1 MTLVEREH
9 AGAELWLAA
18 GVRLLEDG
26 GVATVKLP
34 ALAAQVGL
42 TTGSFYHHFRN
53 MTEFLDRL
61 AARYASTASHESV
74 PVAPAVPTDPRERL
88 RATLRRQ
95 SGHDSRAIG
104 SALRDWAATSDTAR
118 QAVRVGDAGVLDQLA
133 ADFVALGH
141 DEMDARARALVAFS
155 VGVASIVPPWGGTAP
170 SIDQVLDLLAPQ
182 EQR

>member
-1 MTLVEREH
+1 VIVVEREH

-18 GVRLLEDG
+18 GVRLLEEG

-34 ALAAQVGL
+34 ALAARVGL

-61 AARYASTASHESV
+61 AARYASTEST
-74 PVAPAVPTDPRERL
+74 PSAPAVPTDPRERL
-88 RATLRRQ
+88 RATLGRQ
-95 SGHDSRAIG
+95 SGHDGRAIG

-118 QAVRVGDAGVLDQLA
+118 QAVRAGDAGILDQLA

-141 DEMDARARALVAFS
+141 DEMDARARALLAFS
-155 VGVASIVPPWGGTAP
+155 VGVASIVPPWGGAAP
-170 SIDQVLDLLAPQ
+170 TIDQVLDLLAPP